1 MSLSVGRNSILNFP
15 AKIWRG
21 MCRALLAYKG
31 FTLYC
36 WGAGASKNGGEVAN
50 FCEFCRISKVI
61 EMPTILQCF
70 KCWKWISWIWT
81 KIFFMVKD
89 KIRVDFSF
97 CYRCKISQTMLPL
110 NLDCRIKLKQRRH
123 ALVEGN
129 LYHDSLSALLKWYI
143 SLYFLSCKIPTS

>member
-1 MSLSVGRNSILNFP
+1 MVRCKTNFVNLIPPSSTDESLVFLFMRLTWI
-15 AKIWRG
+15 AKIP
-21 MCRALLAYKG
+21 
-31 FTLYC
+31 FPNNQQLY
-36 WGAGASKNGGEVAN
+36 NTEFILVV
-50 FCEFCRISKVI
+50 FCRISKVI

-110 NLDCRIKLKQRRH
+110 NLDCRINIKERRH

-143 SLYFLSCKIPTS
+143 SLYFFSCKIPTS